1 MGLRDLEE
9 NIKIISTENT
19 PSNTNT
25 KESENTPQNWEKKTE
40 TPPKNINT
48 NDENLT
54 EEEIKQGISKKID
67 KFFLNTKIQ
76 NETKKILE
84 DEITNHFNN
93 LWNIKKIDEKIEKE
107 INKIC
112 KAIKELE
119 NPTTEQIKKIINEC
133 FEPKYSSLNINNE
146 EKWDSNK
153 NNKKKENIIRKKE
166 MQGMVDESFE
176 KDHKELFESVIKSYE
191 NLNPKYKTTDQEKL
205 NKKKESLSKDTKEK
219 LEKVWGKEAVDQ
231 YVNFLCSKDIIT
243 EKINNNEEDKDK
255 RNEILKDP
263 NVKEF
268 LVSLDTFE
276 EQLWIESDKT
286 VWGYPTSFNAN
297 KDDIDNSTKNI
308 QEFASKDNF
317 QELNID
323 YMGDLSR
330 KDAVDLI
337 EKYRESEL
345 ITDNIKN
352 HEDIEK
358 CFDYIKANTDLLK
371 KDHTEYTDEEK
382 KIIQK
387 AAWTIKYCLT
397 EDIWSQI
404 RNSITF
410 APIASIMRYLDW
422 DKSLGG
428 LSIADQLTQWN
439 NKMQEEE
446 GWTFTI
452 QWEVDWSPICFY
464 YEFSQWQAQLKC
476 EDYLHYNKDENSIK
490 LYKEWENSKT
500 NLNIPIPSKEDLSK
514 IFANIWED
522 EYRKIFFESDP
533 KEYNQKVAELISSKI
548 ESWFPN
554 NPMVWIRIRRH
565 AEKNLA
571 VGKFKNTLIPN
582 GLENEISE
590 KLWSAENNDLKQ
602 LFQYLDNTTEQAT
615 GSDLQRLR
623 NALNKL
629 DWFLSVP
636 DEEFTKDRTTDK
648 KLLKLFHDLSDW
660 TSNDTENKN
669 YNERENSMTKF
680 FRLFYKKENTGNW
693 TKGEEGTQWT
703 IDIDAFEEC
712 LELFEKPD
720 KKLEDAKSNII
731 KENLPNLEAE
741 ELWETI
747 QKNYPPE
754 PKANPNPRESST

>member
-1 MGLRDLEE
+1 MGLGSKLEE
-9 NIKIISTENT
+9 DIKINTTLSNTESQEDDSKKGTETSDATNKRIELKTENPT
-19 PSNTNT
+19 E
-25 KESENTPQNWEKKTE
+25 KEAELEVSKIIDVFFSGTELQNEI
-40 TPPKNINT
+40 KNIVGK
-48 NDENLT
+48 
-54 EEEIKQGISKKID
+54 EII
-67 KFFLNTKIQ
+67 
-76 NETKKILE
+76 
-84 DEITNHFNN
+84 NHFNK

-112 KAIKELE
+112 KAIKELD
-119 NPTTEQIKKIINEC
+119 NPTTEEVKKIINEC
-133 FEPKYSSLNINNE
+133 FEPKYSNINRLNE
-146 EKWDSNK
+146 WNT
-153 NNKKKENIIRKKE
+153 NNY
-166 MQGMVDESFE
+166 
-176 KDHKELFESVIKSYE
+176 LE
-191 NLNPKYKTTDQEKL
+191 NLTKEGKDIAKRLDNTTKEINEGHKAAYEQLLKSHEKLSTEYKTTDQEKL

-243 EKINNNEEDKDK
+243 EKINDNGKNKDK

-263 NVKEF
+263 NIKEF

-286 VWGYPTSFNAN
+286 TWGYPTSFNAN

-337 EKYRESEL
+337 EKYRENEL

-428 LSIADQLTQWN
+428 LSIADQLTQWD

-490 LYKEWENSKT
+490 LYKEWEDSKT

-571 VGKFKNTLIPN
+571 VGKFKNTLIPDS
-582 GLENEISE
+582 LENEISE
-590 KLWSAENNDLKQ
+590 KLWSTENNDLKE

-660 TSNDTENKN
+660 RSNDTENKN